1 MPIKIYILKYMLSKS
16 QPVGISDRFEKKEIV
31 KWHEK
36 FQMVQNKWIETNQNG
51 RFEALQ
57 EQRFTKKDW
66 TLFKNKIADWQE
78 AYMNSLNKEY
88 IELLSEDANPSEKFW
103 RLDKKIKED
112 RKKTGV
118 QLEMSRSNLI
128 YNIISLINDGAISFE
143 DLEEF
148 SDELKKTVSA
158 FVER

>member
-1 MPIKIYILKYMLSKS
+1 
-16 QPVGISDRFEKKEIV
+16 
-31 KWHEK
+31 
-36 FQMVQNKWIETNQNG
+36 
-51 RFEALQ
+51 LQ

-78 AYMNSLNKEY
+78 AYMDRLNKGY

-103 RLDKKIKED
+103 QLEKRIKED
-112 RKKTGV
+112 KKKTGV
-118 QLEMSRSNLI
+118 QLRMSRSNLI

-143 DLEEF
+143 DIQEF
-148 SDELKKTVSA
+148 SDELKEIVSA

>member
-1 MPIKIYILKYMLSKS
+1 M
-16 QPVGISDRFEKKEIV
+16 
-31 KWHEK
+31 
-36 FQMVQNKWIETNQNG
+36 
-51 RFEALQ
+51 Q

-78 AYMNSLNKEY
+78 AYMNRLNKEY

-118 QLEMSRSNLI
+118 QLQMSRSNLI
-128 YNIISLINDGAISFE
+128 YNLISLINDGAISFE

-148 SDELKKTVSA
+148 SDELKETVSA

>member
-1 MPIKIYILKYMLSKS
+1 
-16 QPVGISDRFEKKEIV
+16 
-31 KWHEK
+31 
-36 FQMVQNKWIETNQNG
+36 
-51 RFEALQ
+51 LQ
-57 EQRFTKKDW
+57 EHGFKKRDW

-78 AYMNSLNKEY
+78 SYMDGLNKEY

-103 RLDKKIKED
+103 RLDKRIKED

-118 QLEMSRSNLI
+118 QLEMSRSKLI
-128 YNIISLINDGAISFE
+128 SNIISLINDGAISYE

-148 SDELKKTVSA
+148 SDELKETVSV

>member
-1 MPIKIYILKYMLSKS
+1 MEM
-16 QPVGISDRFEKKEIV
+16 DEKPEI
-31 KWHEK
+31 
-36 FQMVQNKWIETNQNG
+36 NG

-78 AYMNSLNKEY
+78 AYINRLNKEY

-103 RLDKKIKED
+103 RLDKRIKAD
-112 RKKTGV
+112 KKKTGV

-128 YNIISLINDGAISFE
+128 YNIISLINEGAISFV

-148 SDELKKTVSA
+148 SDELKETISS

>member
-1 MPIKIYILKYMLSKS
+1 M
-16 QPVGISDRFEKKEIV
+16 
-31 KWHEK
+31 
-36 FQMVQNKWIETNQNG
+36 
-51 RFEALQ
+51 Q

-66 TLFKNKIADWQE
+66 TLFKNKIVNWQE
-78 AYMNSLNKEY
+78 AYMNMLNKEY

-148 SDELKKTVSA
+148 SDELKETVSV